1 MAVWTKAK
9 LAEATDLRSVVLGGA
24 IPFTATNFMKDK
36 KLVKKLMKAADR
48 ARERVSKM
56 SVEDRQLL
64 LKNAKKIMANSKV
77 K

>member
-24 IPFTATNFMKDK
+24 IPFTATNFMKAK

-56 SVEDRQLL
+56 SPKDRQTLL
-64 LKNAKKIMANSKV
+64 EDARKLVNQ
-77 K
+77 